1 MVTYV
6 ALSIL
11 LDKLKFAALCG
22 ERNRRDPEMTSLTR
36 HVAVTGAALATAGA
50 LIAAM
55 PTINA
60 GDDITLASAPAATTM
75 STAINLMSYSEWQG
89 KSEGHG
95 HGGGGSQAQGAGSYD
110 DDDEDEGEGD
120 DDHHGWGGGG
130 GGGNI
135 GSFITNFLDNNQA
148 QVLSVT
154 AGIPVFN
161 LGPVAVGNSLL
172 ANAYYT
178 GFDPGTGVVTG
189 VPGVV
194 AYVTSQFGG
203 PQSDLVKNIVLSVT
217 SMTPQINLGPVA
229 VGNGL
234 LANAYF
240 SGYNGSATGI
250 PGLVSYVTSQLGIQA
265 PAPAGAVKAAAVVG
279 SKSVVAA
286 RTAAVAAPAAAD
298 SSAAGT
304 AKADSSAAGTAKAD
318 SASAGRSALGRAT
331 AKAASSAGHVRS
343 AAARA
348 AAK

>member
-1 MVTYV
+1 
-6 ALSIL
+6 
-11 LDKLKFAALCG
+11 
-22 ERNRRDPEMTSLTR
+22 MTSQTR
-36 HVAVTGAALATAGA
+36 NFVLTGAVLATAGA
-50 LIAAM
+50 LIVAT
-55 PTINA
+55 PTIGANH
-60 GDDITLASAPAATTM
+60 DLALAASPGVASV
-75 STAINLMSYSEWQG
+75 STAFELLSKSEW
-89 KSEGHG
+89 HG
-95 HGGGGSQAQGAGSYD
+95 NGGGSQVQGAGSYESD
-110 DDDEDEGEGD
+110 DDGTDVESEGE
-120 DDHHGWGGGG
+120 DDHHHGGGG
-130 GGGNI
+130 GIGNI
-135 GSFITNFLDNNQA
+135 GSFITNYLDNNQA
-148 QVLSVT
+148 QVLSIT

-229 VGNGL
+229 IGHGL

-265 PAPAGAVKAAAVVG
+265 PAPASAVKAVA
-279 SKSVVAA
+279 STSSVVAA
-286 RTAAVAAPAAAD
+286 RKAAAVASVAAPAAAAAD
-298 SSAAGT
+298 NSAPGT
-304 AKADSSAAGTAKAD
+304 AKADSVRAA
-318 SASAGRSALGRAT
+318 RSVSGRAV
-331 AKAASSAGHVRS
+331 AKAAS
-343 AAARA
+343 AARA

>member
-1 MVTYV
+1 
-6 ALSIL
+6 
-11 LDKLKFAALCG
+11 
-22 ERNRRDPEMTSLTR
+22 
-36 HVAVTGAALATAGA
+36 
-50 LIAAM
+50 
-55 PTINA
+55 
-60 GDDITLASAPAATTM
+60 M
-75 STAINLMSYSEWQG
+75 STAIELMSHSEWQG
-89 KSEGHG
+89 NSEWHG
-95 HGGGGSQAQGAGSYD
+95 NGGGGPQFQGAGGYH
-110 DDDEDEGEGD
+110 DDDEDEAEGD
-120 DDHHGWGGGG
+120 DDHDGWGGGG
-130 GGGNI
+130 GFGNV
-135 GSFITNFLDNNQA
+135 GSFITDFLTNNQA

-154 AGIPVFN
+154 AQIPVFN
-161 LGPVAVGNSLL
+161 IGPVAVGNSLL

-203 PQSDLVKNIVLSVT
+203 PQSDLVKNIVLSVA

-279 SKSVVAA
+279 ARSVVAA
-286 RTAAVAAPAAAD
+286 RTAAAVAAPAAAD

-304 AKADSSAAGTAKAD
+304 AKADTA
-318 SASAGRSALGRAT
+318 SVGRSALGRAT
-331 AKAASSAGHVRS
+331 AKAASSAGHARS

>member
-1 MVTYV
+1 
-6 ALSIL
+6 
-11 LDKLKFAALCG
+11 
-22 ERNRRDPEMTSLTR
+22 MTSLIR
-36 HVAVTGAALATAGA
+36 HVAITGVALATAGA
-50 LIAAM
+50 LIAAT

-60 GDDITLASAPAATTM
+60 SHDITLASAPAVTTT

-89 KSEGHG
+89 NSEGHG
-95 HGGGGSQAQGAGSYD
+95 HGGSGSQAQGAGSSQD
-110 DDDEDEGEGD
+110 DDASDSEDGAD

-130 GGGNI
+130 GGGFGNI

-161 LGPVAVGNSLL
+161 IGPVAVGNSLL

-178 GFDPGTGVVTG
+178 GFDSGAGVVTG

-229 VGNGL
+229 VGHGL

-279 SKSVVAA
+279 AKSVVAA
-286 RTAAVAAPAAAD
+286 RTAAAVAAPAAAD

-304 AKADSSAAGTAKAD
+304 AKADT
-318 SASAGRSALGRAT
+318 ASAGRSALGRAT
-331 AKAASSAGHVRS
+331 AKAASSAGHARS

-348 AAK
+348 AAR

>member
-1 MVTYV
+1 
-6 ALSIL
+6 
-11 LDKLKFAALCG
+11 
-22 ERNRRDPEMTSLTR
+22 MTNLTR
-36 HVAVTGAALATAGA
+36 HVAITGAALATAGA
-50 LIAAM
+50 LIAAT
-55 PTINA
+55 PTIN
-60 GDDITLASAPAATTM
+60 GGHDITLASAPAVTTM
-75 STAINLMSYSEWQG
+75 STAINLMSHSEWQG
-89 KSEGHG
+89 NSEWHG
-95 HGGGGSQAQGAGSYD
+95 NGGGGSQVQGAGSYQD
-110 DDDEDEGEGD
+110 DDANDSEDSGD
-120 DDHHGWGGGG
+120 GDHHGWGGGG
-130 GGGNI
+130 GIGNI
-135 GSFITNFLDNNQA
+135 GSFITNFLDSNQA

-178 GFDPGTGVVTG
+178 GYDPGTGVVTG

-203 PQSDLVKNIVLSVT
+203 PQSDLVKNIVLSIT

-229 VGNGL
+229 IGHGL

-279 SKSVVAA
+279 AKSVVAA
-286 RTAAVAAPAAAD
+286 RTVAAVAAPAAAD

-304 AKADSSAAGTAKAD
+304 AKADTA
-318 SASAGRSALGRAT
+318 SGGRSALGRAT
-331 AKAASSAGHVRS
+331 AKAASSVGQARS

>member
-1 MVTYV
+1 
-6 ALSIL
+6 
-11 LDKLKFAALCG
+11 
-22 ERNRRDPEMTSLTR
+22 MTSLTR
-36 HVAVTGAALATAGA
+36 HVAITGAALATAGA
-50 LIAAM
+50 LIAAT

-60 GDDITLASAPAATTM
+60 DHGSTEASAAPVTTM
-75 STAINLMSYSEWQG
+75 STAIELMSHSEWQG
-89 KSEGHG
+89 NSEWHG
-95 HGGGGSQAQGAGSYD
+95 NGGGGPQFQGAGGYH
-110 DDDEDEGEGD
+110 DDDEDEAEGD
-120 DDHHGWGGGG
+120 DDHDGWGGGG
-130 GGGNI
+130 GFGNV
-135 GSFITNFLDNNQA
+135 GSFITDFLTNNQA

-154 AGIPVFN
+154 AQIPVFN
-161 LGPVAVGNSLL
+161 IGPVAVGNSLL

-203 PQSDLVKNIVLSVT
+203 PQSDLVKNIVLSVA

-279 SKSVVAA
+279 ARSVVAA
-286 RTAAVAAPAAAD
+286 RTAAAVAAPAAAD

-304 AKADSSAAGTAKAD
+304 AKADTA
-318 SASAGRSALGRAT
+318 SVGRSALGRAT
-331 AKAASSAGHVRS
+331 AKAASSAGHARS

>member
-1 MVTYV
+1 
-6 ALSIL
+6 
-11 LDKLKFAALCG
+11 
-22 ERNRRDPEMTSLTR
+22 MTSLTR

-50 LIAAM
+50 LIAAT
-55 PTINA
+55 PTMNA
-60 GDDITLASAPAATTM
+60 GHDLTLASAPAVTTT
-75 STAINLMSYSEWQG
+75 SSAIQLMAHSEWQG
-89 KSEGHG
+89 KSEWHG
-95 HGGGGSQAQGAGSYD
+95 NGGGGSQAQGAGSYQD
-110 DDDEDEGEGD
+110 DDADEDEGEGD

-130 GGGNI
+130 GGGGFGNI
-135 GSFITNFLDNNQA
+135 GSFITNFLDSNQA

-194 AYVTSQFGG
+194 AYVTSQVGG

-279 SKSVVAA
+279 ARSAVAA
-286 RTAAVAAPAAAD
+286 RTAAAVAAPAAAD

-304 AKADSSAAGTAKAD
+304 AKADT
-318 SASAGRSALGRAT
+318 ASAGRSALGRAT
-331 AKAASSAGHVRS
+331 AKAASSAGKARS

>member
-1 MVTYV
+1 
-6 ALSIL
+6 
-11 LDKLKFAALCG
+11 
-22 ERNRRDPEMTSLTR
+22 
-36 HVAVTGAALATAGA
+36 
-50 LIAAM
+50 
-55 PTINA
+55 
-60 GDDITLASAPAATTM
+60 
-75 STAINLMSYSEWQG
+75 
-89 KSEGHG
+89 
-95 HGGGGSQAQGAGSYD
+95 
-110 DDDEDEGEGD
+110 
-120 DDHHGWGGGG
+120 
-130 GGGNI
+130 
-135 GSFITNFLDNNQA
+135 
-148 QVLSVT
+148 
-154 AGIPVFN
+154 VFN
-161 LGPVAVGNSLL
+161 IGPVAVGNSLL

-178 GFDPGTGVVTG
+178 GFDSGAGVVTG

-229 VGNGL
+229 VGHGL

-279 SKSVVAA
+279 AKSVVAA
-286 RTAAVAAPAAAD
+286 RTAAAVAAPAAVD

-304 AKADSSAAGTAKAD
+304 AKADNSAAGTAKAD
-318 SASAGRSALGRAT
+318 TASAGRSALGRAT